1 MGFRLHET
9 AGRSGANPALT
20 KASSLANF
28 DQQHLHARTVTGATR
43 LYFSPN
49 SHQRANPPQYGR
61 DTERPG
67 GTGCG
72 PYLQP
77 AIKKVPQMEM
87 RKFMKA
93 VFALIV
99 IYVGTFLVAIQGAS
113 NTSVEASEQNG
124 AQASAA
130 IDPVKEKE
138 IRSLLELVGARDAIQ
153 DAASSATEQ
162 YRQKMLE
169 TSANNKRAQALTNAY
184 LAEFQKKFDADTVS
198 NQLVGIYDKR
208 FTEDEIK
215 DLLEFYGSPLG
226 QKVAAEMPKITR
238 EAQLATRAA
247 STQAARL
254 AWQELRAEYPNAGE
268 NLRAL
273 DTRRRNP
280 NANTPAQ
287 PLIQPSGTQQA
298 LGDSQQP

>member
-1 MGFRLHET
+1 
-9 AGRSGANPALT
+9 
-20 KASSLANF
+20 
-28 DQQHLHARTVTGATR
+28 
-43 LYFSPN
+43 
-49 SHQRANPPQYGR
+49 
-61 DTERPG
+61 
-67 GTGCG
+67 
-72 PYLQP
+72 
-77 AIKKVPQMEM
+77 
-87 RKFMKA
+87 MKA

-113 NTSVEASEQNG
+113 NTAVEASQQNS

-130 IDPVKEKE
+130 IDPLKEKE
-138 IRSLLELVGARDAIQ
+138 IRSLLELVDARDAIQ
-153 DAASSATEQ
+153 DAAGSATEQ

-198 NQLVGIYDKR
+198 NQLVGIYDKH

-226 QKVAAEMPKITR
+226 QRVAAEMPKITR

-273 DTRRRNP
+273 NTRRRNP

-287 PLIQPSGTQQA
+287 PRIQPSGAQQA

>member
-1 MGFRLHET
+1 
-9 AGRSGANPALT
+9 
-20 KASSLANF
+20 
-28 DQQHLHARTVTGATR
+28 
-43 LYFSPN
+43 
-49 SHQRANPPQYGR
+49 
-61 DTERPG
+61 
-67 GTGCG
+67 
-72 PYLQP
+72 
-77 AIKKVPQMEM
+77 MEM

-113 NTSVEASEQNG
+113 NTSVEASEQNS

-169 TSANNKRAQALTNAY
+169 TSANSKPAQVLTSAY
-184 LAEFQKKFDADTVS
+184 LAEFQKKFDADTVG
-198 NQLVGIYDKR
+198 NQLVGIYDKH

-226 QKVAAEMPKITR
+226 QKVAAELPKITR

-254 AWQELRAEYPNAGE
+254 AWQELRAKYPNAGE
-268 NLRAL
+268 NLGAL
-273 DTRRRNP
+273 NTRRRNP

-287 PLIQPSGTQQA
+287 PQIQPSGTEQA